1 MIKLNR
7 PPEPKI
13 LCDNAATWT
22 QEFMD
27 LVKKYGDY
35 KSIPKKDKDA
45 VLKHYRHEDIKA
57 ALKESS
63 FEKCAFCEGIPAET
77 GYAEVEHFHP
87 KAIYTDK
94 AFEWT
99 NLLYSC
105 KACNNSKLSHD
116 TKNEPIINPYDLD
129 PRNCF
134 TYTDIMIEPK
144 AGPNYAIAEKTIEVC
159 GLSDRRLFSP
169 RAAILASFRIFET
182 DIRQA
187 LKEFDLA
194 RSADNKE
201 RKAANISDALCT
213 IEELT
218 LPKAKLSNYCAYLL
232 ENSEI
237 YHEAKHRL
245 QEYVDEN
252 M

>member
-7 PPEPKI
+7 PSEPKV
-13 LCDNAATWT
+13 LCDNAAGWT
-22 QEFMD
+22 QDLMA
-27 LVKKYGDY
+27 LVKKHGGY
-35 KSIPKKDKDA
+35 KSIPKADKEA
-45 VLKHYRHEDIKA
+45 ALKFYRHEDIKA

-87 KAIYTDK
+87 KSIYTDK

-105 KACNNSKLSHD
+105 HACNHKKFIHD
-116 TKNEPIINPYDLD
+116 TMKEPIINPYDID
-129 PRNCF
+129 PRDCF

-144 AGPNYAIAEKTIEVC
+144 AGPSYDIAQKTIDVC
-159 GLSDRRLFSP
+159 GLSDKRLFSP
-169 RAAILASFRIFET
+169 RATILASFRIFEA

-187 LKEFDLA
+187 LKEFDSA
-194 RSADNKE
+194 RTADNKE
-201 RKAANISDALCT
+201 RKAANINDALST

-218 LPKAKLSNYCAYLL
+218 LPKAKLSHYCLYLL
-232 ENSEI
+232 ENSVT
-237 YHEAKHRL
+237 YQEAKLRL

>member
-1 MIKLNR
+1 MIKLKR

-13 LCDNAATWT
+13 LCDNAAAWT
-22 QEFMD
+22 QELME
-27 LVKKYGDY
+27 LVKIHGDY
-35 KSIPKKDKDA
+35 KSIPKQAKEA
-45 VLKHYRHEDIKA
+45 ALKYYRHEDIKA
-57 ALKESS
+57 ALKDSS
-63 FEKCAFCEGIPAET
+63 FDKCAFCEGIPAET

-87 KAIYTDK
+87 KSIYTDK

-116 TKNEPIINPYDLD
+116 TQIEPIINPYDLD
-129 PRNCF
+129 PRDCF

-144 AGPNYAIAEKTIEVC
+144 AGPSYAIAQKTIEVC

-169 RAAILASFRIFET
+169 RASILASFRIFET

-187 LKEFDLA
+187 LEEFDLA
-194 RSADNKE
+194 RTADNKK
-201 RKAANISDALCT
+201 RKAANINDALST

-218 LPKAKLSNYCAYLL
+218 LPKAKLSNYCLYLL
-232 ENSEI
+232 ENSAT

-245 QEYVDEN
+245 QEYFDGN